1 MLDINNMYQLTIFTS
16 GFLFFAILFFNEFRF
31 VNCLTKLKSINIFA
45 IKNIKLSKSDNKITK
60 SQESDCES
68 PIESKSHQSNYIGIK
83 KVSYSADTNFESKQK
98 LQIKKT
104 QSHNN
109 ILSFSSARNERMLSY
124 SHTYGNLAKLV
135 PPNTPSKAILDEL
148 IKNKSNNIMA
158 CCNPY
163 CRKEINEPVHFA
175 FDGYY
180 CDEKCRHFVFQ
191 NMHTYWNQLY

>member
-16 GFLFFAILFFNEFRF
+16 GFLFFAVLIFNKFKF
-31 VNCLTKLKSINIFA
+31 VNWFRRLKSINIFP
-45 IKNIKLSKSDNKITK
+45 IKNIKLSKSDIKIPN

-68 PIESKSHQSNYIGIK
+68 PDESKQANNYVGIK

-98 LQIKKT
+98 FQIKKT
-104 QSHNN
+104 QSQNN
-109 ILSFSSARNERMLSY
+109 MLSFSSARHERMLSY

-158 CCNPY
+158 CCNPF
-163 CRKEINEPVHFA
+163 CKKEIKEPVHFA

-180 CDEKCRHFVFQ
+180 CDERCRHFVF
-191 NMHTYWNQLY
+191 NHMHTYWNQLY